1 LVIDARIA
9 DDLTAGER
17 RAQPRAEVDVE
28 AHVREL
34 GATGTE
40 ARVLNISA
48 TGFMAETS
56 ADYEVGARVWLLLPG
71 RERASAVIR
80 WTAAGRL
87 GGEFAEPLSEEALA
101 QIGA

>member
-1 LVIDARIA
+1 LRH
-9 DDLTAGER
+9 TAALACYSALCRTSRG
-17 RAQPRAEVDVE
+17 D
-28 AHVREL
+28 
-34 GATGTE
+34 
-40 ARVLNISA
+40 LNISA

-56 ADYEVGARVWLLLPG
+56 AEYEVGARVWLLLPG